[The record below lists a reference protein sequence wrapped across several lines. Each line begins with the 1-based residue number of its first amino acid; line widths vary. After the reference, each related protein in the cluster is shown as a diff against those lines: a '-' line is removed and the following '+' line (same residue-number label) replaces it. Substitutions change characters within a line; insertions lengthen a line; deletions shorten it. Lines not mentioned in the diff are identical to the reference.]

1 VREELQREKYS
12 HNEKIDQLS
21 LTEQNLESYKMRVI
35 ELEDALKVISH

>member
-1 VREELQREKYS
+1 MREELQREKYS